1 MKEEETIKAVLNRLE
16 LRAIST
22 WYDCLLYFLFTIT
35 ITFFLFIN
43 LYTNN
48 VPSDLFGKIVGILIL
63 TFIAIQIMEK
73 KEKDKY
79 VKKYKGYE
87 IVYDLDRSVF

>member
-1 MKEEETIKAVLNRLE
+1 
-16 LRAIST
+16 
-22 WYDCLLYFLFTIT
+22 
-35 ITFFLFIN
+35 
-43 LYTNN
+43 
-48 VPSDLFGKIVGILIL
+48 LIL